1 MNATGGP
8 LLSLRRVR
16 KSYWRGLRETV
27 VLADVSLDVHAGEM
41 VAVWGQRGSGKTT
54 LLEVAAGLQPLDRG
68 TVTFNGRDLLT
79 GRPGLARALNSE
91 LGWVQRRGPQSNGMT
106 MVEYVSLPLLGECSP
121 RVAQRRAVGLLE
133 KVGVRDCARERWE
146 DLTDGERTLVSIAH
160 ALVREPRLLI
170 ADDPTANLD
179 LLQRAE
185 VMTLL
190 RSAAEREGRAV
201 LLTVPDMPEMLN
213 AHQVGSLSEGRLLLS
228 RDEELA
234 NVVELPR
241 QERSA

>member
-1 MNATGGP
+1 
-8 LLSLRRVR
+8 
-16 KSYWRGLRETV
+16 
-27 VLADVSLDVHAGEM
+27 
-41 VAVWGQRGSGKTT
+41 
-54 LLEVAAGLQPLDRG
+54 LEVAAGLQPPDRG
-68 TVTFNGRDLLT
+68 KVSFQGRDLLNE
-79 GRPGLARALNSE
+79 GPGLARALNGAI
-91 LGWVQRRGPQSNGMT
+91 GWVQRNGPQSDGMT

-121 RVAQRRAVGLLE
+121 RVAQRRAIGLLE
-133 KVGVRDCARERWE
+133 QVGVRDCARQRW
-146 DLTDGERTLVSIAH
+146 DSLTDGERTLVSVAH

-179 LLQRAE
+179 LLQRQE

-190 RSAAEREGRAV
+190 SKAAEREGRAV

-228 RDEELA
+228 RDEEPA
-234 NVVELPR
+234 NVVEFPR

>member
-1 MNATGGP
+1 MSSTGP
-8 LLSLRRVR
+8 LLSLRQVR
-16 KSYWRGLRETV
+16 KSYCCGLRETV
-27 VLADVSLDVHAGEM
+27 VLADVSLDVHGGEM

-54 LLEVAAGLQPLDRG
+54 LLEVAAGLQPPDRG
-68 TVTFNGRDLLT
+68 KVSFQGRDLLNE
-79 GRPGLARALNSE
+79 GPGLARALNGAI
-91 LGWVQRRGPQSNGMT
+91 GWVQRNGPQSDGMT

-121 RVAQRRAVGLLE
+121 RVAQRRAIGLLE
-133 KVGVRDCARERWE
+133 QVGVRDCARQRW
-146 DLTDGERTLVSIAH
+146 DSLTDGERTLVSVAH

-179 LLQRAE
+179 LLQRQE

-190 RSAAEREGRAV
+190 SKAAEREGRAV

-228 RDEELA
+228 RDEEPA
-234 NVVELPR
+234 NVVEFPR